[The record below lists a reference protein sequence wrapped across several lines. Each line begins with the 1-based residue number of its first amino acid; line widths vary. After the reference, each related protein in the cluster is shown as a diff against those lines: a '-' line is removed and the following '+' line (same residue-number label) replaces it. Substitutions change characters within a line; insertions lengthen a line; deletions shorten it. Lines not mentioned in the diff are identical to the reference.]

1 MCTFPPPLHQVAQ
14 YIKFEMPVLQSFI
27 TKLKE
32 EEDREVQKLRRRYIH
47 TTLKVIFSIFCHNFK
62 KDAHVTIYLPYTLLG
77 Q

>member
-1 MCTFPPPLHQVAQ
+1 MCSLQRLSPKSCSFSCLACLLSVVVHQVAQ

-32 EEDREVQKLRRRYIH
+32 EEDREVQKLQRKYYSSL
-47 TTLKVIFSIFCHNFK
+47 TSEPSASL
-62 KDAHVTIYLPYTLLG
+62 